1 MLHLAGG
8 HSRLANLLDNL
19 VQSKVLKFQP
29 YLFRNLN
36 IHKAKGNVDTKKIEH
51 EVDDMNFVL
60 DPCNLMKYEEIL
72 SNENFKE
79 FCPT

>member
-1 MLHLAGG
+1 M
-8 HSRLANLLDNL
+8 
-19 VQSKVLKFQP
+19 
-29 YLFRNLN
+29 
-36 IHKAKGNVDTKKIEH
+36 IEH